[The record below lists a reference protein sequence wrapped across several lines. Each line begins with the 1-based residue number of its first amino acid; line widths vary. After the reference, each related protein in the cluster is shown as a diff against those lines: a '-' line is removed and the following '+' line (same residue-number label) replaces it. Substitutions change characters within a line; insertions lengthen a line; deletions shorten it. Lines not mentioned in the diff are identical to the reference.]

1 MVAKSKFARYSVLR
15 NVCVRPNP
23 DYRFS
28 YLSYRSAFFYAD
40 QDPEYANTWAA
51 IALRMIQS
59 FREKNPSDFSLK
71 EAQQD
76 FQRFQA
82 KKITSLNWLDQS
94 LQKQWMQL

>member
-1 MVAKSKFARYSVLR
+1 
-15 NVCVRPNP
+15 
-23 DYRFS
+23 
-28 YLSYRSAFFYAD
+28 
-40 QDPEYANTWAA
+40 
-51 IALRMIQS
+51 MIQS

-94 LQKQWMQL
+94 LQNQWMQL